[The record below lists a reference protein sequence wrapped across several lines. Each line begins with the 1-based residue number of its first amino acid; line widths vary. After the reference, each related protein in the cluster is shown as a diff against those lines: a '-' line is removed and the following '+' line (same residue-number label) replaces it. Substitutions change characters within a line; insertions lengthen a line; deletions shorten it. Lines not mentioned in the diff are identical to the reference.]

1 MMKPTVFGVNGNSI
15 MAGGEAGPE
24 AILPIDRLEGYI
36 SGAIERHMNVVNLQ
50 SLADAIEE
58 LANRPIAVNINGR
71 QFALATASD
80 GDTVNGLR
88 SNFKSRGLAI
98 E

>member
-1 MMKPTVFGVNGNSI
+1 MRPTIFGVNGNRL

-36 SGAIERHMNVVNLQ
+36 EGAIQRTMNVVNLQ
-50 SLADAIEE
+50 SLADAIED
-58 LANRPIAVNINGR
+58 LASRPIEIGINGR
-71 QFALATASD
+71 RFATATASD
-80 GDTVNGLR
+80 TDSVSGLR
-88 SNFKSRGLAI
+88 NSFKNRGLVV